1 MADGSDQMPNPKCR
15 RRILDDEGTETEWT
29 ILEIKFLEISTD
41 GTFYAECITWLCHPK
56 QAVEVY
62 GICMVRCPACKG
74 RICDIIAT
82 AGGRVVLKVK
92 CPECGRIVKLEWLL
106 QVTETAK

>member
-1 MADGSDQMPNPKCR
+1 MEVIRCPNPKCR

-29 ILEIKFLEISTD
+29 VLEIKCQHCGKLVRLHFGPEGI
-41 GTFYAECITWLCHPK
+41 
-56 QAVEVY
+56 EVY
-62 GICMVRCPACKG
+62 GMCMVRCPACKG

-82 AGGRVVLKVK
+82 AGGRVVLKVR

>member
-1 MADGSDQMPNPKCR
+1 MEMIRCPNPKCR

-62 GICMVRCPACKG
+62 GICM
-74 RICDIIAT
+74 
-82 AGGRVVLKVK
+82 AG
-92 CPECGRIVKLEWLL
+92 VKLETMSLAYSGHFSIL
-106 QVTETAK
+106 NQFHIKNRSVSGFTKA